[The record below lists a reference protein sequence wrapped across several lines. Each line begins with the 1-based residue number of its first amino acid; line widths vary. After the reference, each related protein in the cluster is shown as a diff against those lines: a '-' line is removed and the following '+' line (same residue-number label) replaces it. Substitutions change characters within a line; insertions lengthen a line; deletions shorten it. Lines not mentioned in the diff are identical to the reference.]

1 MAYIDLHFHSIYSD
15 GTYTPEELL
24 CYAKEKELS
33 AVSLTDHDTIK
44 GLERA
49 EKQSEKLGIR
59 FINGVEINSCCYVRN
74 RLINIHVL
82 GYHFVPEKI
91 NEYMETCCQG
101 NTTGC
106 AEN

>member
-24 CYAKEKELS
+24 NYAKKKELA

-49 EKQSEKLGIR
+49 RKQSENL
-59 FINGVEINSCCYVRN
+59 ELS
-74 RLINIHVL
+74 LLMVL
-82 GYHFVPEKI
+82 K
-91 NEYMETCCQG
+91 
-101 NTTGC
+101 
-106 AEN
+106 